1 MAVKP
6 GLTWNVKD
14 SLVSYVEAL
23 EDGVAEAGK
32 PASRLEA
39 GFLFPWDDTRR
50 GIDGTRDV
58 LQFQGAVRMS
68 GHGGALDV
76 ELRDPRIELD
86 GQRGVLLVR
95 ECGARDPDT
104 MLPFAELEAGRRD
117 EGDRDSLMRLVFDAK
132 LTGHGR
138 LLLGG
143 QYAVGQPLSPL
154 QVVFRERH
162 D

>member
-1 MAVKP
+1 MKP
-6 GLTWNVKD
+6 GLMWNVKD

-23 EDGVAEAGK
+23 EDGVVGAVE
-32 PASRLEA
+32 PASHFAA
-39 GFLFPWDDTRR
+39 GYLFPWDGVGSARCAGDE
-50 GIDGTRDV
+50 GTDV
-58 LQFQGAVRMS
+58 LQFRGAVRFS
-68 GHGGALDV
+68 GHWGALDV

-95 ECGARDPDT
+95 ERGAQDPER
-104 MLPFAELEAGRRD
+104 MLPFARLELAGRD
-117 EGDRDSLMRLVFDAK
+117 EADGSVRLDLAAM

-143 QYAVGQPLSPL
+143 QYAVGQLLSPA
-154 QVVFRERH
+154 QVVFGKRH